1 MTTTAPATFAASR
14 NVRLLYAYEACLQLQ
29 PHVAIWVVYLT
40 GFRGLTLAQ
49 VGTLEAFFWTVSI
62 VAEMP
67 TGAFSDRFGRRVTFL
82 VAAAIEGLGI
92 LAFALA
98 SSFPLLL
105 LAYALWSLGLAFGS
119 GNASAFLYDSLAA
132 AGRAAEYVRHQG
144 RLSAIGRSGF
154 LVGGIAGG
162 LIAGATT
169 TQLVV
174 LVGVVPYLGAIALA
188 LRMADP
194 PRASEEARPD
204 GSIATHSY
212 RDTLATAVGVLRR
225 DAAIRWIIVVSV
237 SLDALLVA
245 DWLLMQPYLESH
257 GIPIAWFGILG
268 APVRLAGI
276 GASLLAYRYIG
287 LVGLRRGLGVMLV
300 VITTGVA
307 AIGVIDSRASFA
319 GYFLLAGGLGLI
331 DPAIMGYLNDRVS
344 RSVRATVLSVP
355 PLGTAIAF
363 AIAGATAGV
372 LADASLRL
380 AFVALA
386 SAVVA
391 IAGGAYLLWLRMD
404 GAAARTPLDAPALAP
419 EAPADGSAVR

>member
-1 MTTTAPATFAASR
+1 MTTPEPGTFAAGR
-14 NVRLLYAYEACLQLQ
+14 NVRLLYAYSLCMQLQ

-62 VAEMP
+62 VAEVP

-82 VAAAIEGLGI
+82 VASVIEGLGI

-105 LAYALWSLGLAFGS
+105 LSYALWSLGLAFGS
-119 GNASAFLYDSLAA
+119 GSASAFLYDSLAA
-132 AGRAAEYVRHQG
+132 VGRAAEYVRHQG
-144 RLSAIGRSGF
+144 RLSAIGRGGF
-154 LVGGIAGG
+154 LVGGIVGG

-169 TQLVV
+169 MQLVI
-174 LVGVVPYLGAIALA
+174 LVGVVPYLAAIALA
-188 LRMADP
+188 LRMTDP
-194 PRASEEARPD
+194 PRAREEARAD
-204 GSIATHSY
+204 GSAATHSY

-225 DAAIRWIIVVSV
+225 DAAIRWIIVVTV

-257 GIPIAWFGILG
+257 HIPVAWFGILA

-276 GASLLAYRYIG
+276 GSALLAHRYVA
-287 LVGLRRGLGVMLV
+287 LVGLRRGLGAMLL
-300 VITTGVA
+300 VITAGVA

-331 DPAIMGYLNDRVS
+331 DPSIMGYLNDRVS
-344 RSVRATVLSVP
+344 RSVRATVLSHDLTVV
-355 PLGTAIAF
+355 AVAF
-363 AIAGATAGV
+363 AIAGATA
-372 LADASLRL
+372 
-380 AFVALA
+380 
-386 SAVVA
+386 
-391 IAGGAYLLWLRMD
+391 
-404 GAAARTPLDAPALAP
+404 
-419 EAPADGSAVR
+419 